1 MISMM
6 YSLSFISDGF
16 CVDTKWSADKAFL
29 LTLASHPHHGCDVYL
44 NPYDHA
50 RFISSEKI

>member
-1 MISMM
+1 MM

-29 LTLASHPHHGCDVYL
+29 LALASYPHHGCDVYL
-44 NPYDHA
+44 NTYDRV

>member
-1 MISMM
+1 MM

-16 CVDTKWSADKAFL
+16 CVDTKWSADEAFL
-29 LTLASHPHHGCDVYL
+29 LALASHPHYGCDVYL
-44 NPYDHA
+44 NTYDHA